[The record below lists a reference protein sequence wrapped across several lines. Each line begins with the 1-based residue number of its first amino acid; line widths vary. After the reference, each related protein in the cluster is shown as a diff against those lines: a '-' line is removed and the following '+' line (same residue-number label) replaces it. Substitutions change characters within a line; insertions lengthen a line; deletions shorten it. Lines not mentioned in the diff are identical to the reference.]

1 MIATLYF
8 ITSYSPNLTWH
19 DTSADWYLI
28 SGLPYEQV
36 LEELKELKQNE
47 AGVSDKVFAYKYV
60 LDPEGTMQKL
70 QEEAIMMFAGIKNYE
85 KLK

>member
-1 MIATLYF
+1 MLLLLPCQVMNYLVMM
-8 ITSYSPNLTWH
+8 PN
-19 DTSADWYLI
+19 

-70 QEEAIMMFAGIKNYE
+70 QEEPS
-85 KLK
+85 

>member
-1 MIATLYF
+1 MTPD
-8 ITSYSPNLTWH
+8 SW
-19 DTSADWYLI
+19 LI
-28 SGLPYEQV
+28 FVSGLPYEQV